1 MAQQKHCQ
9 TTENGDLD
17 IKEAS
22 RQITELWIPKDRP
35 DRLAKNRQETGD
47 ERWLEVKKNT
57 KMENVKSYP

>member
-47 ERWLEVKKNT
+47 ERWLEVKKKN
-57 KMENVKSYP
+57 

>member
-9 TTENGDLD
+9 TTENGDLG

-35 DRLAKNRQETGD
+35 DRLAKNRQGTGD
-47 ERWLEVKKNT
+47 ERWLEIKKILRWR
-57 KMENVKSYP
+57 M